1 MARTSAMSPALARR
15 RLDLFSHVIGSGAH
29 LLVFGGIA
37 ALFLISPR
45 LLHKWGFSYEDVGG
59 NVLEKVH
66 PGTWL
71 LLLATLA
78 TALSRANPF
87 SIVNDF
93 MRPPALAIYLFA
105 WAFLMFFTIIIRKGP
120 FTPLIDTFFMPAM
133 AFVLCRNLTNDD
145 RRAVSLM
152 LHLIL
157 CLNALLGLYEY
168 LSGWRLTPF
177 VAGTLLIEV
186 DWRSTALLGHP
197 LENAGLTGAYAL
209 MLGVGGGQDLPK
221 LLRPAAMGL
230 ALVSLIAFGGR
241 SALVLTL
248 LLLSGVGAWKLAHF
262 LRGGRTDLLQ
272 VGLICL
278 AAPLAISVLVI
289 AIDAG
294 FFDQLLMRFVD
305 DQGSAKARVIMLKLF
320 NYISWED
327 LVFGPDQDLIGS
339 LQRTE
344 GIEYGIESFWI
355 AFILT
360 NGLAVAFMFF
370 LALFGFSWQL
380 AVYTRTSTLL
390 LLIYFY
396 LLASTSV
403 SMSAK
408 TCSFGM
414 FVIMIMA
421 MMRREPTAVLAPAR
435 GIAPPT
441 RVRGLAVRLD
451 P

>member
-1 MARTSAMSPALARR
+1 
-15 RLDLFSHVIGSGAH
+15 
-29 LLVFGGIA
+29 
-37 ALFLISPR
+37 
-45 LLHKWGFSYEDVGG
+45 
-59 NVLEKVH
+59 
-66 PGTWL
+66 
-71 LLLATLA
+71 
-78 TALSRANPF
+78 
-87 SIVNDF
+87 
-93 MRPPALAIYLFA
+93 
-105 WAFLMFFTIIIRKGP
+105 
-120 FTPLIDTFFMPAM
+120 
-133 AFVLCRNLTNDD
+133 
-145 RRAVSLM
+145 
-152 LHLIL
+152 
-157 CLNALLGLYEY
+157 
-168 LSGWRLTPF
+168 
-177 VAGTLLIEV
+177 
-186 DWRSTALLGHP
+186 
-197 LENAGLTGAYAL
+197 
-209 MLGVGGGQDLPK
+209 
-221 LLRPAAMGL
+221 
-230 ALVSLIAFGGR
+230 
-241 SALVLTL
+241 
-248 LLLSGVGAWKLAHF
+248 LAHF

-414 FVIMIMA
+414 FVIMLMA
-421 MMRREPTAVLAPAR
+421 MMRRESTAVLAPAS

-441 RVRGLAVRLD
+441 RVRSLAVRLD